1 MRFWT
6 AYAFIALGLATKAWS
21 ASDGS
26 HQSSITDLI
35 APTFNV
41 VVLVGLLVYAT
52 KDKLKSYFIAQ
63 SENVANTL
71 ERADIKS
78 KEARMMLEKQKRK
91 MATLEADVKKI
102 HTQAEGDVTRFDQ
115 LLAKETSEKISKLN
129 EDAKSKVAA
138 NEKQMMSDLNKELLD
153 EVVKQ
158 AKSTIK
164 ENKDYQ
170 GKVSSKM
177 LQGLQ

>member
-1 MRFWT
+1 MRFWS
-6 AYAFIALGLATKAWS
+6 AYAFIALGLASKAWS
-21 ASDGS
+21 ASTGEHHTS
-26 HQSSITDLI
+26 VTDLV
-35 APTFNV
+35 APAFNV
-41 VVLVGLLVYAT
+41 IVLIGLIVYAT
-52 KDKLKSYFIAQ
+52 KDKLKNYFVAQ

-78 KEARMMLEKQKRK
+78 REAHMMLENQKRK
-91 MATLEADVKKI
+91 MASLENDIKKI
-102 HTQAEGDVTRFDQ
+102 HAQSEEDVARYEEN
-115 LLAKETSEKISKLN
+115 LNKETSAKISKLK

-138 NEKQMMSDLNKELLD
+138 NEKQMMDDLNKELLD

-170 GKVSSKM
+170 SKVSSKM

>member
-6 AYAFIALGLATKAWS
+6 AYAFIALGLASKAWS
-21 ASDGS
+21 ASGGE
-26 HQSSITDLI
+26 HHSSISDLL

-41 VVLVGLLVYAT
+41 VVLVVVLIFAT
-52 KDKLKSYFIAQ
+52 KDKLKSYFVSQ

-78 KEARMMLEKQKRK
+78 KEARMMLESQKRK
-91 MATLEADVKKI
+91 LASLDADIKKI
-102 HTQAEGDVTRFDQ
+102 QKESESDVLVYETKIS
-115 LLAKETSEKISKLN
+115 KETAEKISKLK
-129 EDAKSKVAA
+129 EDANSKVAA
-138 NEKQMMSDLNKELLD
+138 NKKEMMNDLNKELLE

-170 GKVSSKM
+170 NKVSSKM